1 MLTPAIIPRTE
12 DTPMPDPQS
21 LKNHTRYHPP
31 FHFVIIP
38 LLILNL
44 IFAIYI
50 TVHNWP
56 AYQHTHLWNIVMAI
70 VFLLMAGNARESALK
85 AQDRVIRLEERLR
98 LHALLPEADRAHI
111 NELTARQLIALRFAS
126 DDELPALA
134 HQALTKNMEP
144 KAIKQAIVNWRGDH
158 HRI

>member
-1 MLTPAIIPRTE
+1 MLTPAFIPCKE
-12 DTPMPDPQS
+12 DAPMPAPQS

-38 LLILNL
+38 LLLLNL
-44 IFAIYI
+44 IFSIYI

-56 AYQHTHLWNIVMAI
+56 GYQHTHLWNIVMAI
-70 VFLLMAGNARESALK
+70 VFLLMAGNARESAMK

-111 NELTARQLIALRFAS
+111 SELTTRQLIALRFAS

-144 KAIKQAIVNWRGDH
+144 KAIKQAIVNWRGDY

>member
-21 LKNHTRYHPP
+21 FKNHARFHPL

-44 IFAIYI
+44 IFSIYI
-50 TVHNWP
+50 TVHRWP

-70 VFLLMAGNARESALK
+70 VFFLIAGNSRGYALK

>member
-1 MLTPAIIPRTE
+1 MLTPAIIPCKE
-12 DTPMPDPQS
+12 DAPMPAPQS

-38 LLILNL
+38 LLLLNL
-44 IFAIYI
+44 IFSIYI

-56 AYQHTHLWNIVMAI
+56 GYQHTHLWNIVMAI
-70 VFLLMAGNARESALK
+70 VFLLMAGNARESAMK

-111 NELTARQLIALRFAS
+111 NELTTRQLIALRFAS

-144 KAIKQAIVNWRGDH
+144 KAIKQAIVNWRGDY

>member
-1 MLTPAIIPRTE
+1 MLAPAIIPCNE
-12 DTPMPDPQS
+12 DAPMPTPQS
-21 LKNHTRYHPP
+21 YKNHTRYHPP

-38 LLILNL
+38 LLIFNL
-44 IFAIYI
+44 IFSIYI

-56 AYQHTHLWNIVMAI
+56 GYQHTHLWNIVMAI
-70 VFLLMAGNARESALK
+70 VFLLMAGNARESAMK

-111 NELTARQLIALRFAS
+111 NELTPRQLIALRFAS
-126 DDELPALA
+126 DDELPELA
-134 HQALTKNMEP
+134 HRALTKNMEP
-144 KAIKQAIVNWRGDH
+144 KAIKQAIVNWRADH

>member
-1 MLTPAIIPRTE
+1 MLTPAIILCNE
-12 DTPMPDPQS
+12 DAPMPAPQNF
-21 LKNHTRYHPP
+21 KNHTRYHPP

-70 VFLLMAGNARESALK
+70 VFLLMAGNARESAMK

-98 LHALLPEADRAHI
+98 LRALLPEADRAHI
-111 NELTARQLIALRFAS
+111 DEFTTRQLIALRFAS

-144 KAIKQAIVNWRGDH
+144 KAIKQAIVSWRPDH
-158 HRI
+158 HRV

>member
-1 MLTPAIIPRTE
+1 MLAPAIIPCNE
-12 DTPMPDPQS
+12 DAPMPTPQS
-21 LKNHTRYHPP
+21 YKNHTRYHPP

-44 IFAIYI
+44 IFSIYI

-56 AYQHTHLWNIVMAI
+56 GYQHTHLWNIVMAI
-70 VFLLMAGNARESALK
+70 VFLLMAGESAMK

-111 NELTARQLIALRFAS
+111 NELTPRQLIALRFAS
-126 DDELPALA
+126 DDELPELA
-134 HQALTKNMEP
+134 HRALTKNMEP
-144 KAIKQAIVNWRGDH
+144 KAIKQAIVNWRADH